1 MKTEERLAEAL
12 KKLMATVALDDI
24 SVMRLSQMCGINR
37 QSFYY
42 HFRNTYDLLT
52 WVFLNEKIPNLEGE
66 KDYSNTLGHVFNYV
80 ENNYNLIQNT
90 AQSAGKD
97 LLIEFFFNTFYNV
110 EMRHINEL
118 DTKQIMAVE
127 DKKFIASFYGSAF
140 ANMILLWLRDP
151 NQEESSVIIERAK
164 KYFPNYLDQIIRKE
178 ANHD

>member
-24 SVMRLSQMCGINR
+24 SVLRLTKMCGINR

-52 WVFLNEKIPNLEGE
+52 WVFLNEKIPYLEE
-66 KDYSNTLGHVFNYV
+66 EEDHNKVLEHVFNYV
-80 ENNYNLIQNT
+80 EDNYNLIQNT

-110 EMRHINEL
+110 ELKHIIKIDKDNKIPL
-118 DTKQIMAVE
+118 E
-127 DKKFIASFYGSAF
+127 DKKFIASFYGSSF
-140 ANMILLWLRDP
+140 ANTIILWLRNP
-151 NQEESSVIIERAK
+151 EQEATKAVIERIRN
-164 KYFPNYLDQIIRKE
+164 YFPNYIEE
-178 ANHD
+178 AVKNGGKL